1 MVTAIKFIND
11 KDELV
16 SADLDQNIFIIKF
29 IKRFFLWECKEE
41 LLMNQLAGTV
51 TNISVL
57 KNT

>member
-41 LLMNQLAGTV
+41 LLMN
-51 TNISVL
+51 
-57 KNT
+57 